1 MRHPDAGHRL
11 EHRAGEVLRAA
22 GATGHVQQAARQIGS
37 LPLITSTLGGTAGTT
52 TIGDEAPS
60 AMQHAPTIRNRRGA
74 ARQPRPAPRRL
85 PSAPGDL
92 AAHQERPAMAMYPE
106 LAGRVVVVTG
116 AAQGIGAVALGCDV
130 TDPHSVEAMIG
141 RVVSACGGL
150 DVLVTCA
157 GGYRRL
163 ASVEDLPVDEW
174 DHTIALNLRSV
185 YLCCKLAIPHLKR
198 SKAGRIINVAS
209 ISGRTVFGSSS
220 PAYGSAKAAVIQLT
234 RFLAAELGP
243 HGITANSI
251 APITTL
257 TERVAALRTAED
269 LARIAS
275 QVPLRRL
282 ADPLDHARAML
293 FLASDAASYL
303 NGVSLDVNGGR
314 VMM

>member
-1 MRHPDAGHRL
+1 
-11 EHRAGEVLRAA
+11 
-22 GATGHVQQAARQIGS
+22 
-37 LPLITSTLGGTAGTT
+37 
-52 TIGDEAPS
+52 
-60 AMQHAPTIRNRRGA
+60 
-74 ARQPRPAPRRL
+74 
-85 PSAPGDL
+85 
-92 AAHQERPAMAMYPE
+92 MAMYPE

-116 AAQGIGAVALGCDV
+116 AAQGIGAVTAREFAAQGSRVALADIDEPGVAAIARDIGAGAVALGCDV

-141 RVVSACGGL
+141 RVVSTCGGL